1 MLKTITINAIID
13 YIENNLELMQINTDT
28 LVDYSGYSR
37 RYLQILF
44 TKIMGIPVGKY
55 IQLRR
60 ITRAA
65 ILLRLTN
72 LTIADIS
79 ERLFFD
85 SQQTFT
91 REFKK
96 NTGLTPLQY
105 RKSKLWSFKNMLGYR
120 KANYNIPVPSFRLFK
135 RKNFNGALISFTTT
149 LPSNTPLA
157 ILKWRA
163 VDLYL
168 PDDNS
173 PLYISHK
180 FENNKKDNEKVHFN
194 AVFWNQESKY
204 KFSGELAEGLYAYFS
219 FTGSKDDYII
229 FNYNIYMNTLP
240 FYGLQKKDCYDLEI
254 INKINSEAYRF
265 EYFLPI
271 ICDKNI
277 IKDID
282 LNYE

>member
-44 TKIMGIPVGKY
+44 KKIMGIPVGKY

-65 ILLRLTN
+65 ILLRFTN

-96 NTGLTPLQY
+96 NTGFTPLQY
-105 RKSKLWSFKNMLGYR
+105 RKSQLWSFKNMLGYR
-120 KANYNIPVPSFRLFK
+120 KANYNIPAPSIRLLK
-135 RKNFNGALISFTTT
+135 RKEFNGALVSFTAT

-157 ILKWRA
+157 ILKWSA

-168 PDDNS
+168 PDDNK

-180 FENNKKDNEKVHFN
+180 FENNKKDNGKILFN
-194 AVFWNQESKY
+194 AVLWDQESKY

-229 FNYNIYMNTLP
+229 FN
-240 FYGLQKKDCYDLEI
+240 
-254 INKINSEAYRF
+254 
-265 EYFLPI
+265 
-271 ICDKNI
+271 
-277 IKDID
+277 
-282 LNYE
+282 

>member
-44 TKIMGIPVGKY
+44 KKIMGIPVGKY

-65 ILLRLTN
+65 ILLRFTN
-72 LTIADIS
+72 LTIADVS

-96 NTGLTPLQY
+96 NTGFTPLQY
-105 RKSKLWSFKNMLGYR
+105 RKSQLWSFKNMLGYR
-120 KANYNIPVPSFRLFK
+120 KANYNIPAPSIRLLK
-135 RKNFNGALISFTTT
+135 RKEFNGALVSFTTT

-157 ILKWRA
+157 TLKWSA
-163 VDLYL
+163 VDLYF
-168 PDDNS
+168 PDDNK

-180 FENNKKDNEKVHFN
+180 FENNKKDNGKILFN
-194 AVFWNQESKY
+194 AVLWDQESKY
-204 KFSGELAEGLYAYFS
+204 KLSGELVEGLYAYFS

-229 FNYNIYMNTLP
+229 FIYNIYMNTLP
-240 FYGLQKKDCYDLEI
+240 FYGLQKKDSYDLEVI
-254 INKINSEAYRF
+254 RKINQETYHF
-265 EYFLPI
+265 EYFLPV
-271 ICDKNI
+271 ICDEKT

-282 LNYE
+282 CDYK